1 MKGPDAHYLLI
12 VFAEIKVGNPISFL
26 VCHMGDDPSER
37 FDVAA
42 DHPEVLKTITEAVAR
57 HKASV
62 KPVENQL
69 IKR

>member
-1 MKGPDAHYLLI
+1 
-12 VFAEIKVGNPISFL
+12 
-26 VCHMGDDPSER
+26 MGDDPSER

-42 DHPEVLKTITEAVAR
+42 DHPEVLKKITEAVAR
-57 HKASV
+57 DKASV